1 MHPFPDLLAAPK
13 QKLLRTSLVQPLSST
28 TQLATIMARQDFVN
42 LLIQSEEAFFD
53 LSEMLK
59 GFPDLEL
66 ICATSRTSSRTS
78 VSWRKICCYAKRGCA
93 PT

>member
-1 MHPFPDLLAAPK
+1 MFYSFGRATPLLWCLLLTDWPLQK

-28 TQLATIMARQDFVN
+28 TQLATIVARQDFVN

-53 LSEMLK
+53 LSETLN

-66 ICATSRTSSRTS
+66 ISATSSNPSRNPF
-78 VSWRKICCYAKRGCA
+78 IA
-93 PT
+93 